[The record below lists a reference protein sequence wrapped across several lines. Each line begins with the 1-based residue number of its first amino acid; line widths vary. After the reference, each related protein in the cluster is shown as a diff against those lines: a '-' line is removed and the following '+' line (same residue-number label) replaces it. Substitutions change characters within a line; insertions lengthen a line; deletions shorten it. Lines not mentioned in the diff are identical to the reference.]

1 MDIIPLMMKD
11 NYKQSKITVMK
22 ATINFQEKINAQVH
36 RKENNFMEEYLGLAV
51 VGNQIRTAVNLRIYG
66 TDSRN
71 YCCVWINNGQEWGAG
86 SDYAGGYGY
95 HRPSAAAHGA
105 LIKAGVQLSEPI
117 DGRGDSA
124 IKEAVLAVLD
134 ALYPESE
141 IKSVIKAHA

>member
-1 MDIIPLMMKD
+1 
-11 NYKQSKITVMK
+11 MK
-22 ATINFQEKINAQVH
+22 ATINLQEKINAKAH
-36 RKENNFMEEYLGLAV
+36 RKENHFMYEYLGLAV

-71 YCCVWINNGQEWGAG
+71 YCCVWINNGQQWGAG

-105 LIKAGVQLSEPI
+105 LKNAGVQLSEPI
-117 DGRGDSA
+117 NGRGDTA
-124 IKEAVLAVLD
+124 IEAAVLAVLD
-134 ALYPESE
+134 ALYPVAE